1 MRPSRP
7 PSGSLA
13 ECRHFRSAI
22 SNSIQD
28 RTPCASRLSMI
39 KTDLQSVRF
48 SYRGRKIERAAD
60 SERHAATAPSRS
72 RLAAR
77 RSPNERGYVL
87 ISAIALAILYFGLME
102 LMLID
107 SSRAQ
112 REAQRFRARVVAS
125 ALAESAA
132 ELAAAQ
138 MVTRPGGAT
147 SAEDE
152 QGKML
157 GSLEISGNTFEL
169 VGQGNVAGV
178 VPMSATVRVQGRIVN
193 GTHIAV
199 DYTFHSQ

>member
-1 MRPSRP
+1 MTSLTTSNPSASLRAGSADGAQP
-7 PSGSLA
+7 PPALRVAGGDGSAPATKL
-13 ECRHFRSAI
+13 RSF
-22 SNSIQD
+22 
-28 RTPCASRLSMI
+28 
-39 KTDLQSVRF
+39 LQ
-48 SYRGRKIERAAD
+48 
-60 SERHAATAPSRS
+60 HP
-72 RLAAR
+72 AR
-77 RSPNERGYVL
+77 ERGYVL

-107 SSRAQ
+107 SSRAL

-138 MVTRPGGAT
+138 MVTSPGGPT

-157 GSLEISGNTFEL
+157 GSVEVSGNAFEL
-169 VGQGNVAGV
+169 VGEGNATGV
-178 VPMSATVRVQGRIVN
+178 VPIKATVRVQGRIIN
-193 GTHIAV
+193 GHISV